1 MELFLSLVY
10 CSAFSRYSA
19 VNRCY
24 FYNRKITFLKEKRYL
39 PLHTVEDGGSR
50 WSHGDE
56 LGAVV
61 LEVRMKG
68 QEEDS
73 RGWGGRNVRNVVTS
87 LLTGPVS
94 FAS

>member
-1 MELFLSLVY
+1 MELFLPSVY

-39 PLHTVEDGGSR
+39 PLPRAEDGGSR

-56 LGAVV
+56 LGAVA
-61 LEVRMKG
+61 LEVRMN
-68 QEEDS
+68 
-73 RGWGGRNVRNVVTS
+73 GRRRIPEAGVEGMSEVWS
-87 LLTGPVS
+87 P
-94 FAS
+94 AS